1 MKIRRS
7 GRFWPLRPT
16 LSLRRVELGCW
27 LAVLVLTAAL
37 AAGNASATA
46 GAAASIPAVSGP
58 VTTPAGLRVVTIWP
72 PTESTG
78 YCLKEVIESE
88 PRWRS
93 SHDLINAIDH
103 RCFSQRWHRPRLAL
117 SQTARVPCARPPA
130 WLPRIPARNVSGC
143 LID

>member
-1 MKIRRS
+1 MKIRRP
-7 GRFWPLRPT
+7 GRFW
-16 LSLRRVELGCW
+16 SLRATFSLGRVELACW

-37 AAGNASATA
+37 AAGNASTTA
-46 GAAASIPAVSGP
+46 GAAASIPAVSGS
-58 VTTPAGLRVVTIWP
+58 VRTPAGLRLVTIWP

-88 PRWRS
+88 PRWPS
-93 SHDLINAIDH
+93 SHDLINAIDR

-117 SQTARVPCARPPA
+117 SKTTRVPCARPLA
-130 WLPRIPARNVSGC
+130 WLPRIPPRHVTGC